1 MTLPSRPIFTTHP
14 MRTLII
20 SLLFATFS
28 LSVTAQEDPNC
39 PYNANVATF
48 DLDNGHPQ
56 LLTWGMKYPE
66 YPITANKVLRRKMS
80 RAMSQKFEAKYNVKL
95 VTLEVAGIKPECI
108 KAYNEIMFAHL
119 DKTHGTAWRKEARP
133 DVAFLQP
140 RK

>member
-1 MTLPSRPIFTTHP
+1 
-14 MRTLII
+14 MRALILLLLI
-20 SLLFATFS
+20 SACSFS
-28 LSVTAQEDPNC
+28 AVAQEDPNC
-39 PYNANVATF
+39 PYNANVASF

-108 KAYNEIMFAHL
+108 KAYNEIMFAFL
-119 DKTHGTAWRKEARP
+119 DKTHGTTWRKEARP